1 MFESVELAPPDPILG
16 LSVAFK
22 NDPRPEKI
30 NLSVGVYQDE
40 SGQTPLLET
49 VKIAESLLAATSSSK
64 SYLPI
69 SGSPEYCTAVAELA
83 LGKGHEAIAGKRI
96 ASAQTPGGTGGL
108 RVAADLVNAVL
119 PQATVWLSD
128 PTWPN
133 HPSIFAAAGV
143 PTKTYPYFDAAG
155 NRLDFEAM
163 LAAIGQMPAGDV
175 LLLHGCCH
183 NPTGADPTPA
193 QWKAIGDAVAKQGV
207 LPLIDFAYQGFADGI
222 SEDGAGLAELARP
235 GAELLAVS
243 SFSKNFSLYKERV
256 GAVMALAPD
265 AKAAEA
271 VQSQLNK
278 VIRANYSNP
287 PAHGAEVVT
296 TILRDPDLRTQWE
309 GEVAA
314 MRSRINGMRH
324 ALVDALAAAGAPGDY
339 SFMTRQRGMFSFSGL
354 TKEQVARLKDDF
366 AIYIVGSGRINVAG
380 LTPANVRRVAECI
393 AKVV

>member
-108 RVAADLVNAVL
+108 RVAADLVHAVL
-119 PQATVWLSD
+119 PRATVWLSD

>member
-108 RVAADLVNAVL
+108 RVAADLVHAVL